1 MQVESLQ
8 SENAELRRRLS
19 DATSGG
25 CGPRLLHAGHLDE
38 SYATTAPMHHVEAQ
52 RVSTRSVCA
61 APLALPANER
71 SLVSLSETA
80 DDLSAL
86 DLPPLSAFASSEVH

>member
-1 MQVESLQ
+1 VQVESLQ

-38 SYATTAPMHHVEAQ
+38 YATTAPMHHVEAQ

-61 APLALPANER
+61 APLALSANER

>member
-8 SENAELRRRLS
+8 SENAELRRRLA

-61 APLALPANER
+61 APLALSANER
-71 SLVSLSETA
+71 SLVLSEAA
-80 DDLSAL
+80 DELSAL
-86 DLPPLSAFASSEVH
+86 DLPPLSAFASEVH